1 MLRDDADGDNTRD
14 ADFGPREEEIR
25 EQDRFL
31 PVANIARIMKRV
43 LPPNEKIAKDA
54 KEALQECVS
63 EFICFVTS
71 EASDRCQTEKRKTIN
86 GDDLVWAMGTLGF
99 DDYVGPLKLFL
110 TKYRQASKGEKN
122 ERYGQRTTRIPDFV
136 DDAVLEQAE
145 GFRDSFYTDV
155 RSRSP
160 PRNRAEN
167 SNPNDIAITPND
179 TAVRVAIPDAV
190 LERYRHGNDKVH
202 MS

>member
-1 MLRDDADGDNTRD
+1 MTARFVLSLQLQIASDPSRTRD
-14 ADFGPREEEIR
+14 
-25 EQDRFL
+25 
-31 PVANIARIMKRV
+31 
-43 LPPNEKIAKDA
+43 
-54 KEALQECVS
+54 VS
-63 EFICFVTS
+63 HCPH
-71 EASDRCQTEKRKTIN
+71 A
-86 GDDLVWAMGTLGF
+86 
-99 DDYVGPLKLFL
+99 
-110 TKYRQASKGEKN
+110 
-122 ERYGQRTTRIPDFV
+122 DFV